1 MLSID
6 DELNRMGGGSGYYLV
21 KKPKDVEVIKI
32 KTACTMSVVV
42 VPYVTSCSP
51 VREPG
56 QLYFTR
62 DYYAYRNLGVEGKDR
77 YFDCVRT
84 FREKCPIGDYIR
96 ANNIPNMKSQRLGL
110 MNLYVIERDGQPV
123 NKLMLMDF
131 SYANFTEQL
140 ITVAANKAKFP
151 KYAFTKV
158 FMDPKKGS
166 VIDIAFEEGSYQ
178 GRSFYKATSF
188 DFTPHNGFDG
198 KMPELIKQAVDL
210 DAALNKLS
218 YEEAAE
224 KFLIG
229 AAPAAP
235 PAKEPE
241 APAKGGDPDLVE
253 AAKAAA
259 TSGAAFD
266 DEGWN

>member
-6 DELNRMGGGSGYYLV
+6 DELNRMNGGSGFYLI
-21 KKPKDVEVIKI
+21 KKPKEVEVIKI

-51 VREPG
+51 YRDPG

-62 DYYAYRNLGVEGKDR
+62 DYYQYRNLGIEGKDR
-77 YFDCVRT
+77 YFDCVKT
-84 FREKCPIGDYIR
+84 FKEKCPIGDYIR
-96 ANNIPNMKSQRLGL
+96 ANNIPKMKSQQMCL

-123 NKLMLMDF
+123 NKMMLLDF
-131 SYANFTEQL
+131 SHYNFATPL
-140 ITVAANKAKFP
+140 ITVANNKAKFP
-151 KYAFTKV
+151 KYAYTRS

-166 VIDIAFEEGSYQ
+166 VIDIAFEEGSFD
-178 GRSFYKATSF
+178 GGKFYKATSF

-235 PAKEPE
+235 PADKPE